1 MDWLNP
7 GRWLLAGGLILALV
21 LGYNAWAVHQQDIGE
36 ARANARWQQATDEL
50 KEQARTTLATETAKA
65 KTATDALRQFKD
77 TQELKDANSRQTIA
91 NLRNEVRAGTRA
103 GGGPGL
109 RDPWAPGCG
118 SGGSGT
124 QTADPTGANPG
135 DPDRADAGRVV
146 SPELEGLL
154 LDRLAKADVINI
166 AYASCREDARQL
178 RLQLSPG
185 N

>member
-7 GRWLLAGGLILALV
+7 GRWLLYAAFIGALL
-21 LGYNAWAVHQQDIGE
+21 LGYNAWADHQQGIGE
-36 ARANARWQQATDEL
+36 GRANTRWQQATDKL
-50 KEQARTTLATETAKA
+50 KTEARAKLAAETAKA
-65 KTATDALRQFKD
+65 KTATDALRQFKA

-124 QTADPTGANPG
+124 QTADPTGANPS

-146 SPELEGLL
+146 SSELEGLL
-154 LDRLAKADVINI
+154 LDRLEKADAINI

-178 RLQLSPG
+178 RLQLSAH
-185 N
+185 